1 MLNCLNFEVVLSD
14 KKMYNSTSI
23 ANLPLTTLCH
33 LLPKIY
39 LLNNMYGDKVLF
51 ILYYFFFFYLSVF
64 PFSQKINI
72 YWAREYNLLEH

>member
-1 MLNCLNFEVVLSD
+1 MLNWDLVVLSD
-14 KKMYNSTSI
+14 KKMYNSMSI

-39 LLNNMYGDKVLF
+39 LLNNLYGDKVLF
-51 ILYYFFFFYLSVF
+51 ILYYFFYLSVF
-64 PFSQKINI
+64 PFFLKIDI